1 MARQKLTDEERA
13 QRRDA
18 RLEREREKRAEKA
31 REQEQLK
38 TAIRGEIIALAS
50 VIPPHV
56 REAGVHTVRTW
67 KDALDKALNAHD
79 RALISVERLQAARD
93 ALKTAIRV

>member
-50 VIPPHV
+50 VIPPPMC
-56 REAGVHTVRTW
+56 G
-67 KDALDKALNAHD
+67 K
-79 RALISVERLQAARD
+79 RAFIPSARG
-93 ALKTAIRV
+93 KTRSTRR

>member
-50 VIPPHV
+50 VIPPMC
-56 REAGVHTVRTW
+56 G
-67 KDALDKALNAHD
+67 K
-79 RALISVERLQAARD
+79 RAFIPSARG
-93 ALKTAIRV
+93 KTRSTRR